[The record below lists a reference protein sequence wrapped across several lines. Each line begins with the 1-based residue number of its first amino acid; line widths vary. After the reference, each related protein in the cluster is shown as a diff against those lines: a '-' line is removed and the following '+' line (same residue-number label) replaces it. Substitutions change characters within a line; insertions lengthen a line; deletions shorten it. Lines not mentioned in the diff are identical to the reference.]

1 LRKILVSIV
10 LALLLISF
18 AQPFVPPVRAA
29 TRVLKIISPHPEN
42 IRNEFAAAFKAW
54 YLKNYNESV
63 DVQWPD
69 FGGTSADVKYIESQF
84 QSNATGGSIGLDL
97 MFGGGVDPFIK
108 IASEGYFAPYKLPDP
123 ILSQIPKDLSGIP
136 MYDPNYLWY
145 GAALS
150 GFGIM
155 YNKPVLQKLGLP
167 EPKTWTDL
175 TTPAAEGWVSAADTR
190 QSGSTHMAYEIMLQ
204 GYGWTKGWQVITE
217 IGANTK
223 SFPQSSTAVPPAIS
237 SGDVAYG
244 LTIDYYAWAQIATYG
259 ADKIGYVL
267 PEGLTVVNPD
277 SIAIIKGAPNMDLA
291 QRFEQ
296 FVLSDAG
303 QSLWMLPVG
312 VPGGPQKSP
321 LGRMS
326 VVPALYTKLGST
338 SIVPVNPFNLSGTL
352 KYDPT
357 TGSAHFS
364 VLNDMIG
371 SMIIDQHDAL
381 VSAWNN
387 INNAAKTPG
396 VTNASLDAARAALGA
411 APITQQ
417 QADAYGAK
425 WQDQVFRNQQI
436 TAWRQF
442 ATSKYGNATDL
453 ANKAVSD
460 VQAAQAASMAAAAQQ
475 QQLMYGGG
483 GVVLIILIAAGAYML
498 MKRRK
503 EAAEVKKK

>member
-1 LRKILVSIV
+1 MRKILLSIV
-10 LALLLISF
+10 IALLLISSI
-18 AQPFVPPVRAA
+18 QPLVPQVRAA
-29 TRVLKIISPHPEN
+29 NRVLKIISPHPEN

-54 YLKNYNESV
+54 YQQKYNEAI
-63 DVQWPD
+63 DIQWPD
-69 FGGTSADVKYIESQF
+69 FGGTSGDVKYIESQF
-84 QSNATGGSIGLDL
+84 KTNSSGIGLDL

-108 IASEGYFAPYKLPDP
+108 IASEGYFAPYKLPDS
-123 ILSQIPKDLSGIP
+123 ILTPIPKDLSGIP
-136 MYDPNYLWY
+136 MYDSNYMWY

-175 TTPAAEGWVSAADTR
+175 TTYAAKGWVSAADTR

-204 GYGWTKGWQVITE
+204 GYGWDKGWQVVTE

-223 SFPQSSTAVPPAIS
+223 SFPQSSGTVPGTVS

-244 LTIDYYAWAQIATYG
+244 LAIDFYAWAEIAKNG
-259 ADKIGYVL
+259 ADKIGYVM
-267 PEGLTVVNPD
+267 PDGLTVINPD

-291 QRFEQ
+291 QRFEE
-296 FVLSDAG
+296 FVLSETG
-303 QSLWMLPVG
+303 QTLWMLPAG
-312 VPGGPQKSP
+312 ASGGPQKST

-326 VVPALYTKLGST
+326 VLPGLYGKLGSA
-338 SIVPVNPFNLSGTL
+338 SIVPVNPFNLKGTL
-352 KYDPT
+352 KYDPN

-381 VSAWNN
+381 VASWDS
-387 INNAAKTPG
+387 INAASKTPG
-396 VTNASLDAARAALGA
+396 VTDASLSAATAALGA

-417 QADAYGAK
+417 QADDYGAK

-442 ATSKYGNATDL
+442 ATIKYGNATNL

-460 VQAAQAASMAAAAQQ
+460 AQAAQAAAAAAAAQQ
-475 QQLMYGGG
+475 QQLMYTGGG
-483 GVVLIILIAAGAYML
+483 IVVIILIAAGVYMM

-503 EAAEVKKK
+503 EAAEVKK